1 MDLIWVEIQGYKRFE
16 KRVKMNLEG
25 RLVALTGPNEAGK
38 SSFLFALRHLNTSEV
53 FVNTGGV
60 RELTRGLSLPSNQ
73 VIVEAGFRLSDDDQ
87 RAVSGVPG
95 GEKTQWL
102 DVQKS
107 VNATLRYHVRP
118 ALKRDLTPR
127 KAVVTSLSQLLTGPA
142 LMRFPAE
149 VTSELTENIKD
160 LMASLDVEEE
170 TLTNDTLEKVSNL
183 ANLIQPQ
190 NAADHGESIVRV
202 EEMLRGLL
210 EHERAHPPHRAAI
223 EILSQRR
230 PRFLFES
237 FNQVVTSMLTVRSN
251 FEGFQKLW

>member
-95 GEKTQWL
+95 GEKTQ
-102 DVQKS
+102 
-107 VNATLRYHVRP
+107 
-118 ALKRDLTPR
+118 
-127 KAVVTSLSQLLTGPA
+127 
-142 LMRFPAE
+142 
-149 VTSELTENIKD
+149 
-160 LMASLDVEEE
+160 
-170 TLTNDTLEKVSNL
+170 
-183 ANLIQPQ
+183 
-190 NAADHGESIVRV
+190 
-202 EEMLRGLL
+202 
-210 EHERAHPPHRAAI
+210 
-223 EILSQRR
+223 
-230 PRFLFES
+230 
-237 FNQVVTSMLTVRSN
+237 
-251 FEGFQKLW
+251 